1 MSCNGK
7 FLNLGIKTFTILLL
21 STMLPHLAPDN
32 VSASVIESD
41 LKLMP
46 VASFGGTLDSIQ
58 LPPSYGEN
66 LQTGPITLSLDPSA
80 NNVFGLDDVLH
91 SGKIDVTLMLS
102 SPLFTALGQ
111 TPLIHIV
118 EVGPAAVQFPNPEE
132 PNHFLFH
139 SDLTGGGTVAN
150 GLFAGTVWSNLN
162 AYDGEGNLG
171 SWDVQPG
178 SIVNW
183 NVQNGS
189 VTFPEGTM
197 VTGVGGIGTAT
208 IAPEPSSLALAAA
221 GVVGLLAQAL
231 RKRREI
237 LRWAY

>member
-1 MSCNGK
+1 MSIHWKSLRVRLRAG
-7 FLNLGIKTFTILLL
+7 TILLL
-21 STMLPHLAPDN
+21 SSTLPLLAAEK
-32 VSASVIESD
+32 VSASVIESN

-46 VASFGGTLDSIQ
+46 VADFGGTLDSIP

-66 LQTGPITLSLDPSA
+66 LQTGPITLSLDLSA
-80 NNVFGLDDVLH
+80 NNFFGLDDANQ
-91 SGKIDVTLMLS
+91 SGKIDVTLKLS

-118 EVGPAAVQFPNPEE
+118 ETGPASVQFPNPQE

-139 SDLTGGGTVAN
+139 ADLTGGGTVAN

-178 SIVNW
+178 SLVTWI
-183 NVQNGS
+183 VQNGS
-189 VTFPEGTM
+189 VTFPDNTVM
-197 VTGVGGIGTAT
+197 TGIGGIGTAT
-208 IAPEPSSLALAAA
+208 IAPEPSGLALAAL
-221 GVVGLLAQAL
+221 GLVVLFASASRRQI
-231 RKRREI
+231 RKG
-237 LRWAY
+237 